1 MELHEKLKLLRT
13 LHGLTQQNVAD
24 KFYISRQAVQKWESG
39 ETYPDISKLYDLST
53 TYKISV
59 DDLLNPNLNE
69 KHIKKIYINPSY
81 DYKQEELSI
90 LTILKNP
97 SKTDYLIIAIVV
109 TSSIIIIGLLHLLG
123 LIFVITNILS
133 ILIFL
138 SSGIYFIIDLFF
150 NLHNG
155 VPTLLMIIGFAIIS
169 FSSSYM
175 LYFFFKWLIESYT
188 NLVKSIFVRFKEYN
202 LLKEFVLNE
211 KKS

>member
-13 LHGLTQQNVAD
+13 LHGLTQQNVAE

-39 ETYPDISKLYDLST
+39 ETFPDISKLYDLST
-53 TYKISV
+53 TYKLSV

-69 KHIKKIYINPSY
+69 NHIKKLYINPSY

-97 SKTDYLIIAIVV
+97 SKTDHLIIMIVV
-109 TSSIIIIGLLHLLG
+109 TSSVIIIGLLHLLG
-123 LIFVITNILS
+123 LIFAITNIIS
-133 ILIFL
+133 ILALL
-138 SSGIYFIIDLFF
+138 SSSVYFIIDIFF

-155 VPTLLMIIGFAIIS
+155 VPTLLMIVGFALIS

-175 LYFFFKWLIESYT
+175 IYFFFKWLIEIYT